1 MKISILEQFNILN
14 EQIKDIYGLI
24 SSVHKYYSALCS
36 SIVGIAILLYSN
48 DVKPSE
54 NFNYLYY
61 IVMLVYTLSIVW
73 YRNLLVYLHD
83 LNSITDEYNK
93 FIEINH
99 IISMYRLSY
108 IINVRKLNIVLP
120 LL

>member
-1 MKISILEQFNILN
+1 MLEEKIMFCKEDSNVMKIGILEQFNILN

-83 LNSITDEYNK
+83 LNSIT
-93 FIEINH
+93 EIGRA
-99 IISMYRLSY
+99 SCRER
-108 IINVRKLNIVLP
+108 V
-120 LL
+120 